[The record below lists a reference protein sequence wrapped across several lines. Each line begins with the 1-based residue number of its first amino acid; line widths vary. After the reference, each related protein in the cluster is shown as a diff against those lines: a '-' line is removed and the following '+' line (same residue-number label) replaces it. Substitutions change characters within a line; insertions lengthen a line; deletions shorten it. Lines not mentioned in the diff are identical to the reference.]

1 MNLSEKLLKF
11 HYFFKAFVAYILANA
26 ADLMISSEQKTV
38 LSDDW
43 DDWDEKHTAYT
54 TPNTHNT
61 VKAQIRDNH
70 AIVLSGEAMVNLN
83 IKTVDRNPSKVPPPD
98 FAPSVGIVS
107 VGNLK
112 VELFV
117 FDPNHLGK
125 KAKPKGAK
133 FIGSMVAYTGTD
145 APAPA
150 LSEYTNRVPEG
161 KTTFPILYS
170 SDKLWSTN
178 VYSIGTGINSAH
190 ALNQIFGRSQ
200 YFYFLFHSRY
210 KGIFLWQ
217 IPIVLLPHSLVLLEN
232 NRKKDFDFS
241 TLSSSN
247 IIEYLRVRRFS

>member
-125 KAKPKGAK
+125 KSQTK
-133 FIGSMVAYTGTD
+133 
-145 APAPA
+145 
-150 LSEYTNRVPEG
+150 
-161 KTTFPILYS
+161 
-170 SDKLWSTN
+170 
-178 VYSIGTGINSAH
+178 
-190 ALNQIFGRSQ
+190 RSQ
-200 YFYFLFHSRY
+200 IYWFDGSLYGHRCTSACPIGVYQPRTRRKNHLPDTLF
-210 KGIFLWQ
+210 
-217 IPIVLLPHSLVLLEN
+217 
-232 NRKKDFDFS
+232 
-241 TLSSSN
+241 
-247 IIEYLRVRRFS
+247 VRQTVEHQCIQHRHRH